1 MTSTIRRIGFVGTG
15 VMGAPMAGHLLA
27 AGYELVVN
35 TRTRARA
42 EPLLAAG
49 AAWAD
54 SPAEAAAGADAVIT
68 MVGFPEDVEA
78 THLGPEGTLAGAGG
92 PPRVIIDMTTSRPSL
107 AARIHE
113 AAAAKGC
120 GSVDAPVS
128 GGEVGARE
136 ATLSIMVGADSED
149 FDLARPVLE
158 TMGRHIVHQG
168 GPGAGQQTKMVNQ
181 IIIATNMIGVCE
193 GLLYAA
199 KAGLDPIRV
208 LESVGQ
214 GAAGSWSL
222 ANLAPRIVGRD
233 FAAGFFVDHF
243 VKDLGIALDEAA
255 RLKVALPGL
264 ALARQLYVAL
274 VALGHGR
281 LGTQALTLALEGL
294 NGVSMGLDGPPT
306 EFASG
311 ACQEPID

>member
-1 MTSTIRRIGFVGTG
+1 MSKIRRIGFIGTG

-27 AGYELVVN
+27 GGYELVVHN
-35 TRTRARA
+35 RTRAKA

-54 SPAEAAAGADAVIT
+54 SPAEAAGGADVAIS
-68 MVGFPEDVEA
+68 MVGHPDDVEA
-78 THLGPEGTLAGAGG
+78 THLGPGGTLAAAGRL
-92 PPRVIIDMTTSRPSL
+92 PRVLIDMTTSRPSL
-107 AARIHE
+107 AARIH
-113 AAAAKGC
+113 AAASARGS

-149 FDLARPVLE
+149 FDLVRPVLE
-158 TMGRHIVHQG
+158 ALGRHVVHQG

-193 GLLYAA
+193 GLLYAS
-199 KAGLDPIRV
+199 KAGLDPLRV
-208 LESVGQ
+208 LESVGR
-214 GAAGSWSL
+214 GAAGSWSVD
-222 ANLAPRIVGRD
+222 NLAPRIVARD

-255 RLKVALPGL
+255 RMKLALPGL
-264 ALARQLYVAL
+264 ALARELYVAL
-274 VALGHGR
+274 QALGNGR
-281 LGTQALTLALEGL
+281 LGTQALTLALER
-294 NGVSMGLDGPPT
+294 LDGSSEGGRRAAGGIFVPDLP
-306 EFASG
+306 G
-311 ACQEPID
+311 AD